1 MKKRATK
8 LAALLMTA
16 VMVTPLLGGCGSGA
30 ASSTDTATDS
40 SAGAENAAG
49 NQESAA
55 PAENASAGGEEIVF
69 WNIGTE
75 EVDKAIY
82 DKAVEMFHSTTESG
96 YTVTSVPVQN
106 DTYKEKLV
114 IAMSSG
120 ECPDMYI
127 SWSGGPMNE
136 YIESGFAQ
144 PITELFNNSELPD
157 RLMDAAIA
165 QATYKDDI
173 YAVPFMNVSLSGI
186 YYNKDLFAQYNLEV
200 PKTIEEMEVVCDT
213 FVENGITP
221 FALANSAKWTGSMY
235 FMNLAA
241 RQGGLEPFAAAVDGS
256 GTFEDECFIYAGNKI
271 REWTEKGYFPEGV
284 NSLSEDDGQ
293 ARQLLYQ
300 EAAAMDLI
308 GSWYTGLIQQDSKEF
323 YEKMGWFPFP
333 ALGSSDADAS
343 IMIGTIGDNF
353 ISFNCTGDKLA
364 AAFEC
369 ASKFS
374 EEEVVDFMIESGKVP
389 PIKGVEDKITDPINK
404 LVIEAANNASST
416 QLWYDQ
422 YLPPAVAQVHLDTAQ
437 ELFGLTMTSEDAAKK
452 FQEAMQE
459 YLEETAE

>member
-1 MKKRATK
+1 MKKRAK
-8 LAALLMTA
+8 KVAALLMIT
-16 VMVTPLLGGCGSGA
+16 VMFVSMFAGCGSADA
-30 ASSTDTATDS
+30 AS
-40 SAGAENAAG
+40 
-49 NQESAA
+49 ESADSGA
-55 PAENASAGGEEIVF
+55 VQSTESTPQKADSDDGDKEIVF

-82 DKAVEMFHSTTESG
+82 DKAIEVYQQTTDSG

-106 DTYKEKLV
+106 DTYKEKLI

-136 YIESGFAQ
+136 YIESGYAQ
-144 PITELFNNSELPD
+144 PITDLFNNSELPD
-157 RLMDAAIA
+157 RIMDAAIA
-165 QATYKDDI
+165 QAKYKDEI

-186 YYNKDLFAQYNLEV
+186 YYNKDLFEKYNLEV
-200 PKTIEEMEVVCDT
+200 PATVEELETVCDT

-241 RQGGLEPFAAAVDGS
+241 RKGGLEPFNAAVAGTGS
-256 GTFEDECFIYAGNKI
+256 FEDECFIWAGEKI
-271 REWTEKGYFPEGV
+271 AEWTEKGYFPEGV

-300 EAAAMDLI
+300 ETAAMDLI

-333 ALGSSDADAS
+333 AVEGSDADSS

-353 ISFNCTGDKLA
+353 ISFNCEGDKLA

-374 EEEVVDFMIESGKVP
+374 EEEVVDFMVESGKVP

-404 LVIEAANNASST
+404 QIIEAANSASST

-422 YLPPAVAQVHLDTAQ
+422 YLPPAVAQVHLDTSQ
-437 ELFGLTMTSEDAAKK
+437 ELFGLTMTSQEAAVQ
-452 FQEAMQE
+452 FQKAMQE
-459 YLEETAE
+459 YLEEAAQ

>member
-1 MKKRATK
+1 MKKKTK
-8 LAALLMTA
+8 SLIALLLVTVMSA
-16 VMVTPLLGGCGSGA
+16 VMVVGC
-30 ASSTDTATDS
+30 SSNGESKEETTDKT
-40 SAGAENAAG
+40 
-49 NQESAA
+49 
-55 PAENASAGGEEIVF
+55 AGGDNEIVF

-82 DKAVEMFHSTTESG
+82 DKAIEMYHESTDTE

-127 SWSGGPMNE
+127 NWSGGPMNE

-157 RLMDAAIA
+157 RLLEASVA
-165 QATYKDDI
+165 QATYKEDI

-186 YYNKDLFAQYNLEV
+186 FYNKDMFKQYNLEV
-200 PKTIEEMEVVCDT
+200 PTTIEELEKVSDT

-221 FALANSAKWTGSMY
+221 FALANAPKWTGSMY

-241 RQGGLEPFAAAVDGS
+241 RKGGLEPFAAAVDGS
-256 GTFEDECFIYAGNKI
+256 GSFEDECFIYAGDKI
-271 REWTEKGYFPEGV
+271 LEWTEKGYFPEGV

-293 ARQLLYQ
+293 ARQMLYQ
-300 EAAAMDLI
+300 ETAAMDLI
-308 GSWYTGLIQQDSKEF
+308 GSWYTGLIQQDSPEF
-323 YEKMGWFPFP
+323 YEKIGWFPFP
-333 ALGSSDADAS
+333 GLEGSDVDSS

-353 ISFNCTGDKLA
+353 ISFNCEDDKLA

-369 ASKFS
+369 ATKFS
-374 EEEVVDFMIESGKVP
+374 EDEMVDFMVESGKVP
-389 PIKGVEDKITDPINK
+389 PVKGVEDKLTDPITK
-404 LVIEAANNASST
+404 SIMESANNASST

-422 YLPPAVAQVHLDTAQ
+422 YLPPAVAQAHLDSSQ
-437 ELFGLTMTSEDAAKK
+437 ELFGGTITSKEAAEQ
-452 FQEAMQE
+452 FQKAMEE
-459 YLEETAE
+459 YLSESKE